1 MTNESAR
8 AYIALAVEV
17 ENVRQEV
24 ASAQA
29 RLVSDPGDVE
39 AENELRQLREL
50 LERLEFA
57 AGVFMRLIQERHAPV
72 ERNLYQ
78 SADAV

>member
-17 ENVRQEV
+17 KNVRQDV

-29 RLVSDPGDVE
+29 RLMSDPGDR
-39 AENELRQLREL
+39 AAAQELQQLREL

-57 AGVFMRLIQERHAPV
+57 AGVFMRLLKEYNAPV

-78 SADAV
+78 TADAV

>member
-1 MTNESAR
+1 MTNGSAR

-17 ENVRQEV
+17 EGVRQEV
-24 ASAQA
+24 ANAQA
-29 RLVSDPGDVE
+29 RLAHDPSDCD
-39 AENELRQLREL
+39 AAQDLRQRREL
-50 LERLEFA
+50 LEQLEFA
-57 AGVFMRLIQERHAPV
+57 AGVFMRLLKERNAPV

>member
-17 ENVRQEV
+17 EEVRQEV
-24 ASAQA
+24 ASVQA
-29 RLVSDPGDVE
+29 RLASDPSDRE
-39 AENELRQLREL
+39 ATQELKQSREL

-57 AGVFMRLIQERHAPV
+57 AGVFMRLLKERNASV

-78 SADAV
+78 SAEAV